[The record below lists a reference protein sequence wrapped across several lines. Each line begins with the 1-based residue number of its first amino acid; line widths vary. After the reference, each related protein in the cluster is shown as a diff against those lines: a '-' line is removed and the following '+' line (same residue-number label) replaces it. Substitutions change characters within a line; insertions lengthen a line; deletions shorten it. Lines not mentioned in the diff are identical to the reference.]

1 MRNIFSLN
9 TFKINLC
16 AWSLYRLFWRDHFKK
31 KEDATQKRLNLV
43 LEEGK
48 TEDEIKKKLLGL
60 VKNMW
65 TKVSCTAGIWSL
77 LAIFI
82 VISCYSLVTIYKMYK
97 PPPNYFCWFAHSHKV
112 DRRGGVKSI
121 SVALTELHA
130 FKCNHPQTVFFFFF
144 LNSAS
149 HCAVIPRYK
158 CTARCHISSFLLS
171 KLLRMS
177 SDPALN

>member
-60 VKNMW
+60 VKSMW

-77 LAIFI
+77 LAIFT

-121 SVALTELHA
+121 SVALTELLSVIIHRL
-130 FKCNHPQTVFFFFF
+130 FFFFF
-144 LNSAS
+144 FKFCISLCS
-149 HCAVIPRYK
+149 HTQV
-158 CTARCHISSFLLS
+158 
-171 KLLRMS
+171 
-177 SDPALN
+177 

>member
-60 VKNMW
+60 VKSMW

-77 LAIFI
+77 LAIFT

-130 FKCNHPQTVFFFFF
+130 SSTDCFFFFF
-144 LNSAS
+144 FKFCISLCS
-149 HCAVIPRYK
+149 HTQV
-158 CTARCHISSFLLS
+158 
-171 KLLRMS
+171 
-177 SDPALN
+177 

>member
-48 TEDEIKKKLLGL
+48 NEDEIKKKLLGL
-60 VKNMW
+60 VKSMW
-65 TKVSCTAGIWSL
+65 TKVSCTAGTSL
-77 LAIFI
+77 PSF
-82 VISCYSLVTIYKMYK
+82 LVTLLLQYIK
-97 PPPNYFCWFAHSHKV
+97 CISHHQATFAGLLIRTKWT
-112 DRRGGVKSI
+112 DGGVKSI

-130 FKCNHPQTVFFFFF
+130 FKCNHPQTFFF

>member
-60 VKNMW
+60 VKSMW

-77 LAIFI
+77 LAIFTL
-82 VISCYSLVTIYKMYK
+82 ISCYSLVTIYKMYK

-130 FKCNHPQTVFFFFF
+130 FKCNHPQTVLHLTVQSYPGINARRGVTYHLFFWV
-144 LNSAS
+144 SYWECRATQ
-149 HCAVIPRYK
+149 H
-158 CTARCHISSFLLS
+158 
-171 KLLRMS
+171 
-177 SDPALN
+177 